1 MASSWWHWLEC
12 WQWHVLHYRDVWGV
26 QSSGGPLPSLP
37 RGLLVIGK
45 CLQIKLPLNIVITRV
60 WAGADDWSH
69 QMNVWQCLTSDHQL
83 GWGLIGRHRVIYCS
97 YQVTGVTCNT
107 GEYREQGFL
116 IPCCGYCNKNCEW
129 CVMINSHLK
138 LQNTMFHF

>member
-83 GWGLIGRHRVIYCS
+83 GWGLIGPHRVIYCS
-97 YQVTGVTCNT
+97 HQDSGVT
-107 GEYREQGFL
+107 GEYSLNPMLWILRQKLLMCHDKQPFEVAKHDVPFL
-116 IPCCGYCNKNCEW
+116 ILAAF
-129 CVMINSHLK
+129 IR
-138 LQNTMFHF
+138 